1 MAGKTSKV
9 DAYPTI
15 IRAIIESSLISW
27 IGLLGYNIPYI
38 MPAQF
43 NVTVSFPLLFIF
55 AWCSGL
61 TSLFRQWCELRLIFP
76 CSVNLPYFFQA
87 SVCSDTIYA
96 LLPLIFVSI
105 NQCSKL
111 SLGH

>member
-43 NVTVSFPLLFIF
+43 NVTVSFPLLFMF
-55 AWCSGL
+55 A
-61 TSLFRQWCELRLIFP
+61 
-76 CSVNLPYFFQA
+76 
-87 SVCSDTIYA
+87 
-96 LLPLIFVSI
+96 
-105 NQCSKL
+105 
-111 SLGH
+111 